1 MKEFISKIFVVLIC
15 GFAISSCSSG
25 GDDGG
30 SPDPDAYLYVNVEEY
45 GGMIPATGGTVSV
58 SISSNC
64 DWSISR
70 NEIYMSS
77 STGLVSASHLVS
89 CSMYSGRNDARLT
102 INVPYTNSSVTTTY
116 YIYIDYNG
124 ETDFESIT
132 LFQSAN
138 STGSDDNTGGNT
150 DDDTDNDTD
159 DGGSVTP
166 EQPSVAKPSAPY
178 GVYASNYG
186 SVTVP
191 DVRITWNEVN
201 GATGYRVYRST
212 SANGY
217 YSQLGS
223 TSYNYYSDDDCKV
236 GKTYYY
242 KVVAYNSAGTS
253 AYSDYAVFEYKD
265 TRKPGPATYGNCY
278 VSGYTMTINW
288 SVPTHFSYGKP
299 TKALLKVKNPYS
311 NEWAVIQELS
321 GNATSASFSYGAW
334 VDSEGYVYVGI
345 VLENEYGT
353 GGSSAKIYNNNNKTW
368 MN

>member
-1 MKEFISKIFVVLIC
+1 MKDIISKIFLVLLC
-15 GFAISSCSSG
+15 GLVASSCSDSG
-25 GDDGG
+25 DGG
-30 SPDPDAYLYVNVEEY
+30 GEPNPDAYFYSSLNNY
-45 GGMIPATGGTVSV
+45 GQYISATGGSLTLT
-58 SISSNC
+58 ISSNC

-70 NEIYMSS
+70 DDIYMS
-77 STGLVSASHLVS
+77 TGGGLESAAHIVS
-89 CSMYSGRNDARLT
+89 CSTYSGENDAQLV
-102 INVPYTNSSVTTTY
+102 INVPYTNSYATTTY
-116 YIYIDYNG
+116 YIYITYNRG
-124 ETDFESIT
+124 TETETVMFYQNGNT
-132 LFQSAN
+132 GN
-138 STGSDDNTGGNT
+138 SGGNTGGNT
-150 DDDTDNDTD
+150 DDGSNDDYDN
-159 DGGSVTP
+159 GGSVTP
-166 EQPSVAKPSAPY
+166 EQPTVTKPSAPY
-178 GVYASNYG
+178 GVYASNYE

-191 DVRITWNEVN
+191 DVRITWNEVD

-223 TSYNYYSDDDCKV
+223 TSYTYYSDSDCKV

-253 AYSDYAVFEYKD
+253 SYSDYAVFEYKD

-321 GNATSASFSYGAW
+321 GTATSASFSYGAW
-334 VDSEGYVYVGI
+334 VDSDGYVYVGI
-345 VLENEYGT
+345 VLENDYGT
-353 GGSSAKIYNNNNKTW
+353 GGGSPKIYDNNNKRW